1 MSAVNVHFAVDGPS
15 DAPVVV
21 FSPSLGTTLHMW
33 EPQVA
38 RLRDRYRVVRYD
50 HRGHGKSPV
59 PAGPYRIA
67 DLGGDL
73 VRLLDTL
80 GVGSAH
86 VCGLSVGGMTGMWV
100 AAHEPDR
107 IRRLLVLCCTS
118 AHPRPRGVGAARRN
132 GPVRRHDLRRRHRR
146 QPVVHSGVG
155 GRPPAGGQPGPADDR
170 RQPRRGYAAAATRSG
185 RSTSA
190 TTCRR
195 SARGPSSSPAR
206 RYYATPPEHG
216 RAIAGRIPDA
226 RLEILS
232 PAAHLA
238 NIERAETVTDLL
250 LDHLADEGAR

>member
-1 MSAVNVHFAVDGPS
+1 MSAVDVHFAVDGPS

-21 FSPSLGTTLHMW
+21 LAPSLGTTLHMW

-38 RLRDRYRVVRYD
+38 RLRDRYRVLRYD

-59 PAGPYRIA
+59 PGGPYRIA

-86 VCGLSVGGMTGMWV
+86 VCGLSLGGMTGMWV

-107 IRRLLVLCCTS
+107 VQSLVLCCTS
-118 AHPRPRGVGAARRN
+118 AHLDPEAWVQRAATVRSGGTISVTDSVVGRWFTPPWAAAHPQTVDR
-132 GPVRRHDLRRRHRR
+132 VR
-146 QPVVHSGVG
+146 QMIVACP
-155 GRPPAGGQPGPADDR
+155 DD
-170 RQPRRGYAAAATRSG
+170 GYAACCDAIQALDLRDDLPAI
-185 RSTSA
+185 R
-190 TTCRR
+190 
-195 SARGPSSSPAR
+195 ARTLVVAGAEDR
-206 RYYATPPEHG
+206 ATPPEHG
-216 RAIAGRIPDA
+216 RAIAGRIPNA

-250 LDHLADEGAR
+250 LDHLAAEGAP

>member
-1 MSAVNVHFAVDGPS
+1 MSAVDVHFAVDGPS

-107 IRRLLVLCCTS
+107 VQSLVLCCTS
-118 AHPRPRGVGAARRN
+118 AHLDPAVPQAQPRQRDRGRACRYW
-132 GPVRRHDLRRRHRR
+132 HSRRRSRR
-146 QPVVHSGVG
+146 CGNP
-155 GRPPAGGQPGPADDR
+155 
-170 RQPRRGYAAAATRSG
+170 
-185 RSTSA
+185 
-190 TTCRR
+190 
-195 SARGPSSSPAR
+195 
-206 RYYATPPEHG
+206 
-216 RAIAGRIPDA
+216 
-226 RLEILS
+226 
-232 PAAHLA
+232 
-238 NIERAETVTDLL
+238 
-250 LDHLADEGAR
+250 

>member
-1 MSAVNVHFAVDGPS
+1 VSAVDVHFAVDGPS

-21 FSPSLGTTLHMW
+21 LSPSLGTTLHMW

-86 VCGLSVGGMTGMWV
+86 VCGLSLGGMTGMWV

-107 IRRLLVLCCTS
+107 VQSLVLCCTS
-118 AHPRPRGVGAARRN
+118 AHLDPEAWVQRAATVRSCGTISVADTVVDRWFTPQWAAAHPEAVGR
-132 GPVRRHDLRRRHRR
+132 VR
-146 QPVVHSGVG
+146 QMIVASP
-155 GRPPAGGQPGPADDR
+155 DD
-170 RQPRRGYAAAATRSG
+170 GYAACCDAIRTLDLRDDLPAIR
-185 RSTSA
+185 
-190 TTCRR
+190 
-195 SARGPSSSPAR
+195 ARTLVVAGAEDL
-206 RYYATPPEHG
+206 ATPPEHG

-238 NIERAETVTDLL
+238 NVEWAETVTDLL
-250 LDHLADEGAR
+250 LDHFADEGAR